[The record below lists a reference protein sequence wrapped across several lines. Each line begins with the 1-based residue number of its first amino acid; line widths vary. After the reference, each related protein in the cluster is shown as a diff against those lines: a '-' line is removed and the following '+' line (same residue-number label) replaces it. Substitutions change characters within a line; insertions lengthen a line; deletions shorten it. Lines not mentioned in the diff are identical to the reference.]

1 MSRNRSHRSQTILRA
16 LALLVGLA
24 WCVYGLH
31 AAFGLGTGPG
41 YDIWLYGALMTAAGM
56 ACLVRAVLVRSE
68 RLPWTLFGVGL
79 LLWSAGEVHWSLAL
93 SDAPEVPVPSAADAL
108 YLALY
113 PLLYVGLIRL
123 ARARLGHFGSRLGL
137 DGAIAALAVAAL
149 AAAAALGPIFGAA
162 EGDALAVATNLA
174 YPLGDLV
181 LLALVV
187 GITALTGPQARFR
200 SRAP

>member
-1 MSRNRSHRSQTILRA
+1 M
-16 LALLVGLA
+16 
-24 WCVYGLH
+24 YGLH

-181 LLALVV
+181 PAGSGGGHHGPDGLAPRPRLA
-187 GITALTGPQARFR
+187 ALGGGPREEEFFSAWG
-200 SRAP
+200 SGASEAAAGGG